1 LGAPARFCASQRDGE
16 ETRIDINLPS
26 SFFSQFPELSASP
39 VPAQLDARM
48 DAHTRLL
55 LEVPIGRTIVR
66 LAMPNGF
73 FGASALIIFGVINRA
88 SVFLQAW
95 FAQRREPLLAVLGR
109 NEA

>member
-1 LGAPARFCASQRDGE
+1 
-16 ETRIDINLPS
+16 
-26 SFFSQFPELSASP
+26 
-39 VPAQLDARM
+39 M